1 MAAPDLENDAARH
14 WFLAQLKPGGFG
26 RARTNLSRQG
36 IDSFMPQ
43 RRVTRRR
50 AGRLAEAER
59 PLFPGYLFVRVA
71 PDAQTWRAINAT
83 YGVAKLVGFG
93 AAGPAEVPP
102 PLIAGLLAR
111 TGPDERLVTREQ
123 EFGVGER
130 VRIVA
135 GPFAD
140 MLARIEEIPEAGR
153 IYALLEMMGRSVRT
167 EVAPGHLE
175 RL

>member
-1 MAAPDLENDAARH
+1 MALDLAEGATRD
-14 WFLAQLKPGGFG
+14 WYLAQLKPGGLV
-26 RARTNLSRQG
+26 RATTNLSRQG
-36 IDSFMPQ
+36 IASFMPQ
-43 RRVTRRR
+43 RLVTRRR
-50 AGRLAEAER
+50 AGRLVETER

-83 YGVAKLVGFG
+83 LGVARLVGFG
-93 AAGPAEVPP
+93 AAGPAEVPA

-111 TGPDERLVTREQ
+111 TGPGGRLEAAEA
-123 EFGVGER
+123 EFRVGER

-140 MLARIEEIPEAGR
+140 MLARIEAIPERDR
-153 IYALLEMMGRSVRT
+153 IFTLLEMMGREVRT
-167 EVAPGHLE
+167 QVAPGHLE